1 MGDEIA
7 VRREGEVAIIEI
19 NNPPVNALSNA
30 VRAGLLQALQA
41 AAEEDDVEAIV
52 IAGAGRTFCAGAEI
66 REFGTPPLAPLLP
79 DLIGAIEAV
88 EKPVVAAIRGVAFG
102 GGFEIALGTHARVAA
117 PDARFAL
124 PEVKLGLIPGAGGT
138 QRLPRLIGLVRSVRL
153 ILSGDPVDAAEAKTL
168 GIIDAIVE
176 GDLLAGAIAHATAM
190 AAAKQPLRRL
200 SREEGALA
208 ADRADP
214 AAFETE
220 AAALLK
226 RARGLDA
233 PTGCLEALRNTLTL
247 PFTEGLKREREI
259 FVRLR
264 DGEQSKAQRHLFFAE
279 RAALKVCGIGK
290 ELKPRAV
297 KRVAVLG
304 AGTMGGGIAMCFASA
319 GIPVTIVDPNP
330 EALQRGLGIV
340 EGNYRASAK
349 RGSMTN
355 EAVEAALALIAGSSD
370 FASVAA
376 ADLVIEAVF
385 EDMALKKRIFAD
397 LDRLTKP
404 GTVLATNTSSLDINE
419 IATATNRPGD
429 VLGMHFFSPANV
441 MKLLEVVRAEKTAT
455 DALLTAIDVGTKI
468 GKVPVTVGVCY
479 GFVGNRML
487 HARGRQVEALLV
499 EGASPADIDAAA
511 TAFGYAMGPCAVGD
525 LAGLDVGW
533 RIRKESGAKAPV
545 ADAICELGRFGQK
558 TGAGYY
564 RYEPGNRTP
573 ISDPEID
580 ALIERI
586 AAGKGIVRRSISRE
600 EIQER
605 LAFSMVNEAARI
617 LDEEI
622 AERSSDIDV
631 IWINGYGYPVA
642 KGGPMFHA
650 DRVGLA
656 KVAERLAHYAA
667 ITGDERLK
675 PAPLL
680 ARLAAEGGS
689 FAGFAGNSGR

>member
-1 MGDEIA
+1 M
-7 VRREGEVAIIEI
+7 RREGRVAIIEI
-19 NNPPVNALSNA
+19 DNPPVNALSND
-30 VRAGLLQALQA
+30 VRANLLRSVQEAVA
-41 AAEEDDVEAIV
+41 DRDVDAMV

-66 REFGTPPLAPLLP
+66 REFGTPPLSPLLP
-79 DLIGAIEAV
+79 DLIDAIETV
-88 EKPVVAAIRGVAFG
+88 EKPVVAAVRGVAFG
-102 GGFEIALGTHARVAA
+102 GGFEIALGAHARVAA

-138 QRLPRLIGLVRSVRL
+138 QRLPRLIGLVKSARL
-153 ILSGDPVDAAEAKTL
+153 IASGDSVDAAEAKAL
-168 GIIDAIVE
+168 GIVDAVIE
-176 GDLLAGAIAHATAM
+176 GDLLAAAVARATEM
-190 AAAKQPLRRL
+190 ATTKSPLRRL
-200 SREEGALA
+200 SREETVLA

-214 AAFETE
+214 AAFEAE
-220 AAALLK
+220 AAAILK

-233 PTGCLEALRNTLTL
+233 PAGVVEALRNALTL
-247 PFTEGLKREREI
+247 SFAEGMKREREI

-279 RAALKVCGIGK
+279 RAALKVKGIGK
-290 ELKPRAV
+290 DVKPRAV
-297 KRVAVLG
+297 RRVAVLG

-330 EALQRGLGIV
+330 EALQRGMGVV

-349 RGSMTN
+349 RGSMSS
-355 EAVEAALALIAGSSD
+355 EAVDAALALLKGSSD
-370 FASVAA
+370 FNVVAE

-419 IATATNRPGD
+419 IATATSRPGD

-441 MKLLEVVRAEKTAT
+441 MKLLEVVRAGKSAP
-455 DALLTAIDVGTKI
+455 DALATAIDVGAKI

-499 EGASPADIDAAA
+499 EGAAPKDIDAAA

-573 ISDPEID
+573 IPDPEID

-586 AAGKGIVRRSISRE
+586 AVEKGIARRPISHE
-600 EIQER
+600 EIEER

-617 LDEEI
+617 LEEGI
-622 AERSSDIDV
+622 AYR
-631 IWINGYGYPVA
+631 P
-642 KGGPMFHA
+642 
-650 DRVGLA
+650 
-656 KVAERLAHYAA
+656 
-667 ITGDERLK
+667 GD
-675 PAPLL
+675 
-680 ARLAAEGGS
+680 
-689 FAGFAGNSGR
+689 

>member
-1 MGDEIA
+1 MGDQVA
-7 VRREGEVAIIEI
+7 VRREGSVAIIEI
-19 NNPPVNALSNA
+19 DNPPVNALSNA
-30 VRAGLLQALQA
+30 ARAGLLRAVQA
-41 AAEEDDVEAIV
+41 AADDASIAAVV

-66 REFGTPPLAPLLP
+66 REFGTPPLEPLLP
-79 DLIGAIEAV
+79 DLIDAIEAV

-102 GGFEIALGTHARVAA
+102 GGFEIALGAHARVAA

-138 QRLPRLIGLVRSVRL
+138 QRLPRLIGLVKSARL
-153 ILSGDPVDAAEAKTL
+153 ILSGDPVDAAEAKAL
-168 GIIDAIVE
+168 GIVDAIVE
-176 GDLLAGAIAHATAM
+176 GDLLAGAVAHATAM

-200 SREEGALA
+200 SRSDGMLSV
-208 ADRADP
+208 DKADP
-214 AAFETE
+214 AAFEAE

-226 RARGLDA
+226 RSRGLEA
-233 PTGCLEALRNTLTL
+233 PAGCIEALRNALTL
-247 PFTEGLKREREI
+247 PFADGLKREREI

-279 RAALKVCGIGK
+279 RAALKVRGVGK
-290 ELKPRAV
+290 EVKPRAV
-297 KRVAVLG
+297 RRVAVLG

-330 EALQRGLGIV
+330 EALQRGLGVV

-349 RGSMTN
+349 RGSMTTG
-355 EAVEAALALIAGSSD
+355 AVEAALALIGGSSD
-370 FASVAA
+370 FAAVSE

-419 IATATNRPGD
+419 IATATTRPGD

-441 MKLLEVVRAEKTAT
+441 MKLLEVVRAEKTAP
-455 DALLTAIDVGTKI
+455 DALLTAIDLGAKI

-499 EGASPADIDAAA
+499 EGAAPADIDGAA

-573 ISDPEID
+573 IPDPEID
-580 ALIERI
+580 ALIGRI
-586 AAGKGIVRRSISRE
+586 AAEKGITRRAISRE

-605 LAFSMVNEAARI
+605 LAYSMVNEAARI
-617 LDEEI
+617 LDEGI

-656 KVAERLAHYAA
+656 RVAERLAHYAA

-680 ARLAAEGGS
+680 AKLAAEGGS
-689 FAGFAGNSGR
+689 FAAFVRNAGG